1 MHILHQAAAFK
12 ICAISNQVMG
22 LKLNLIVW
30 SVELNKR
37 SFITAVITPMY
48 RIHIA
53 LFFTPSVSYMRT
65 NSFKNSDT
73 MFVSICSTKILTRVP
88 FRMC

>member
-12 ICAISNQVMG
+12 ICAISNQVMC

-37 SFITAVITPMY
+37 SFITAVPMY
-48 RIHIA
+48 RIHIR

-73 MFVSICSTKILTRVP
+73 MSVSICSTKILTCLP